1 MPITKPYRDFNAYLV
16 AHQRAYAWADKAIQF
31 RSAGKFWQA
40 KAAVEMVNHW
50 LRYVALPV
58 PKTRVT
64 RQQTRAK
71 RAIK

>member
-1 MPITKPYRDFNAYLV
+1 MPITKLGLDSNTYLV
-16 AHQRAYAWADKAIQF
+16 AHRRAFAWADKAIQF

-40 KAAVEMVNHW
+40 KAAVERVNHW